1 MRKIALSC
9 RAFRLLPLYRKNA
22 ADEVPPF
29 QKRVLTRKAPGGDAY
44 TWYTRGAHRA

>member
-1 MRKIALSC
+1 MREIALSC
-9 RAFRLLPLYRKNA
+9 RAFRLLPLYRENA

-44 TWYTRGAHRA
+44 WTYTRGAHRA